1 MKGKKFSDWKK
12 LMFEPHQVRML
23 RSSLGTASLVWF
35 CICGDTKRDLIPRV
49 FDGILSH
56 ELDGSELDFISFRGT
71 QKSKRNMTKKFEVDF
86 CCFRNSVCQMVVL
99 AMILLILNIVVVSS
113 RSIVVSI

>member
-12 LMFEPHQVRML
+12 LMFEPQVRML

-86 CCFRNSVCQMVVL
+86 CCFAKFSVSKWLFL